1 MRRDFDW
8 LTIPWFISTASRIP
22 RRRYFRVLELERIS
36 PRIWYNSLET
46 DLCGSRPAALHRP
59 PVFYFGFQVS
69 FPRGPEIR
77 NGGMHGR
84 VYEIGRVEI
93 EEARFPLSVTYSRL
107 LACSARLRFNE
118 WNDDGNRSLSPHQ
131 SQLRNIRPD

>member
-1 MRRDFDW
+1 MVLDPPRC
-8 LTIPWFISTASRIP
+8 IGHPYSIS
-22 RRRYFRVLELERIS
+22 
-36 PRIWYNSLET
+36 
-46 DLCGSRPAALHRP
+46 GSKFP
-59 PVFYFGFQVS
+59 
-69 FPRGPEIR
+69 PRGPEIR